1 MFFIACS
8 SLIPSTHPIKQPAE
22 PLEHVNQCKNVV
34 VVDLH
39 NDGFGDVKR
48 DCSETTRSGYSKT
61 LEYEYRV
68 KTAVLGTLKRYSI
81 ISLTLYLEWYIAYS
95 IVYSGGPH

>member
-1 MFFIACS
+1 VIQGTDAS
-8 SLIPSTHPIKQPAE
+8 NI
-22 PLEHVNQCKNVV
+22 
-34 VVDLH
+34 
-39 NDGFGDVKR
+39 
-48 DCSETTRSGYSKT
+48 TRCLAVGTLKGYSKT

-81 ISLTLYLEWYIAYS
+81 LSIALYVEWYSAHS